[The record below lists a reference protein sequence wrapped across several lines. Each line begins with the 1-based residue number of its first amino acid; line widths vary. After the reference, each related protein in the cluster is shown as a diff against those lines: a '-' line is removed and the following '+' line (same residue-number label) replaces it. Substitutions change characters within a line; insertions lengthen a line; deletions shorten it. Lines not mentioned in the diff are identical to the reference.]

1 VLNWLTRYA
10 VVCDELE
17 FDGGGV
23 LAESVLDVGCGP
35 HGLACALP
43 TVTFAGI
50 DVTFGEPTAP
60 TMVAFRSE
68 PGPLPFADGA
78 FDTVVCLDVLEHVP
92 PADREAFVG
101 DLARVAARRVLVA
114 CPSNEAEWVDAV
126 LRAGFAAHGVPAP
139 DWMNEH
145 DEFGVPSAQEI
156 RGWCAGVDG
165 FEARELTMTNGLLS
179 GLAVIAD
186 ILPSLADRGAAEY
199 GEHRAQW
206 LDLFRTGRFGSCYRK
221 GYAIERRAPARAIVT
236 AARLDATVWDAVR
249 CPACGATGA
258 QFDHHGPTCRA
269 CGHVARRDPSGAWD
283 LSAARAP
290 SPTTGSAGPGAPA
303 ARETPPPPASN
314 TPPSPIPAAR
324 ATAILTPT
332 SWGRPLTW
340 LPTLSVHIA
349 AIPADAEV
357 TLVLDARGADLDPP
371 AVRRIVSRACEYLA
385 DGADFAPIVLL
396 EGTVETPAGARP
408 VSGPAELLELAGR
421 AAPPLEQTPAAI
433 TEHAVWAKT
442 LVDELQAEID
452 QARYQAA
459 APIDFHGQP
468 LVTVR
473 IPTYGATDDLI
484 NRAIPSV
491 LAGEYQNIELLVC
504 SDGPQ
509 PHARAAVAAVGDSR
523 VRYLEL
529 AERPTYPSWP
539 ENFWRIAGACAVNR
553 LLDEARGAFIA
564 ALDHDDGF
572 THNHIPKLMGALHHD
587 HADFV
592 YGQAMTEWPGGD
604 WRLHGT
610 APMVYGEVI
619 HATVMYSSRLGHM
632 RYDTDAWLLDEP
644 VDWNLWRRMRDMGAA
659 MTHLPEPVAVHFK
672 ERSSIDHRPEDPNAD
687 LAIRADDV
695 LTTSARGL
703 LDVARRRHPPQ

>member
-1 VLNWLTRYA
+1 MLNWLTRYA
-10 VVCDELE
+10 VVCDELV
-17 FDGGGV
+17 FDAGGA
-23 LAESVLDVGCGP
+23 LTESVLDVGCGP
-35 HGLACALP
+35 HGLASALP
-43 TVTFAGI
+43 TATFAGV
-50 DVTFGEPTAP
+50 DVAFGETTAP

-68 PGPLPFADGA
+68 PGPLPFADRA

-92 PADREAFVG
+92 PADREAFVA
-101 DLARVAARRVLVA
+101 DLARVAARRALVA
-114 CPSNEAEWVDAV
+114 CPSNEAEWVDDV

-156 RGWCAGVDG
+156 RSWCAGVDG
-165 FEARELTMTNGLLS
+165 CDARELTMTNGLLS

-186 ILPSLADRGAAEY
+186 ILPSLAERGAAEY
-199 GEHRAQW
+199 AEHRRQW
-206 LDLFRTGRFGSCYRK
+206 LDLFRAGRFGSCYRK
-221 GYAIERRAPARAIVT
+221 GYAIERRAPSRAIVA
-236 AARLDATVWDAVR
+236 AARLDETVWDAVR

-258 QFDHHGPTCRA
+258 RPGDRGPACRA
-269 CGHVARRDPSGAWD
+269 CGHATRRDPSGAWD
-283 LSAARAP
+283 LTGARQPSRPPDDGPPAP
-290 SPTTGSAGPGAPA
+290 IPSGAPPTLPA
-303 ARETPPPPASN
+303 APPAH
-314 TPPSPIPAAR
+314 
-324 ATAILTPT
+324 ATAILNP
-332 SWGRPLTW
+332 SGWGRPLTW
-340 LPTLSVHIA
+340 LPTLSAHIA
-349 AIPADAEV
+349 AIPADADV
-357 TLVLDARGADLDPP
+357 TLVLDARGADLDPHT
-371 AVRRIVSRACEYLA
+371 VRQMVSRACEYLGE
-385 DGADFAPIVLL
+385 GADFAPIVLL

-408 VSGPAELLELAGR
+408 VAGPAELLELAGR
-421 AAPPLEQTPAAI
+421 AAPPTDQTPAAI
-433 TEHAVWAKT
+433 TDHAIWAKG

-452 QARYQAA
+452 RARYRSA
-459 APIDFHGQP
+459 APAEFRGQP

-473 IPTYGATDDLI
+473 IPTYGSTDDLI

-491 LAGEYQNIELLVC
+491 LAGQYQNIELLVC

-509 PHARAAVAAVGDSR
+509 PHARAAVAAVGDAR
-523 VRYLEL
+523 VRYMEL
-529 AERPTYPSWP
+529 AERPSYPSWP

-572 THNHIPKLMGALHHD
+572 TYDHIPKLMGALHRND
-587 HADFV
+587 ADFV

-619 HATVMYSSRLGHM
+619 HATVMYSSRLAHM

-672 ERSSIDHRPEDPNAD
+672 ERSSIDHRPEDPGAD
-687 LAIRADDV
+687 LAVRADDV
-695 LTTSARGL
+695 LATSARAL
-703 LDVARRRHPPQ
+703 LDVARRGQPPR